1 MKRVLL
7 FAAAAMLAFRGPLAL
22 AQTTSAAGNLDI
34 YTQKTGGSEFG
45 LLRTTVVF
53 PAHDQFADQFIRQQ
67 GILYTHTYGLGAFDP
82 IVFGMNDQLQFGF
95 EGIFRLGVSLGSADF
110 GAPWGPFKTST
121 IKYYVGVFDPF
132 ALDVGASY
140 THMFRNGMGLT
151 ARGSITIV
159 NVGADVAMMQKG
171 TLKENGIVVANLLPV
186 EMTGSVFFDFG
197 RSGLGVQYYINASNL
212 LSFVAAPA
220 DLYTDD
226 NRGVV
231 SRGLIKKYGIQ
242 LMYVY

>member
-1 MKRVLL
+1 MKRILL
-7 FAAAAMLAFRGPLAL
+7 FAVGAILAL
-22 AQTTSAAGNLDI
+22 NGPDAPAQITSAAGNLDI
-34 YTQKTGGSEFG
+34 YTPKTGGSDFG
-45 LLRTTVVF
+45 LLRTTIVF
-53 PAHDQFADQFIRQQ
+53 PAQQEFADLFMRQQ
-67 GILYTHTYGLGAFDP
+67 GVVYTHTYGLGSFDP

-95 EGIFRLGVSLGSADF
+95 EGIFRLGIALGSADF
-110 GAPWGPFKTST
+110 GAPWGPFKTSV
-121 IKYYVGVFDPF
+121 IKYYVAVFDPF

-159 NVGADVAMMQKG
+159 NLGADGAMMQKG

-186 EMTGSVFFDFG
+186 EAAGSLYFDFG

-220 DLYTDD
+220 ELYSAD

>member
-1 MKRVLL
+1 MTRIHLVTVG
-7 FAAAAMLAFRGPLAL
+7 AILAISAPGAV
-22 AQTTSAAGNLDI
+22 AQITSAAGNLDI

-53 PAHDQFADQFIRQQ
+53 PAHDRLGDQFIRQQ
-67 GILYTHTYGLGAFDP
+67 GVLYTHTYALGQFDP
-82 IVFGMNDQLQFGF
+82 IVFGMNDQLMFGF
-95 EGIFRLGVSLGSADF
+95 EGNFRLGVALGSADF
-110 GAPWGPFKTST
+110 GAPWGPFKTSS

-132 ALDVGASY
+132 ALDVGATY

-151 ARGSITIV
+151 ARGGITIV
-159 NVGADVAMMQKG
+159 NVGADGAMMQKG
-171 TLKENGIVVANLLPV
+171 TIKEDGIIVANLLPI
-186 EMTGSVFFDFG
+186 EMTGSLYFDFG

-212 LSFVAAPA
+212 LSIVAAPE
-220 DLYTDD
+220 DLYSAD

-231 SRGLIKKYGIQ
+231 SKGLIKKYGIQ